1 MAHYLDSL
9 ISKYA
14 TKGLLVDSNLLL
26 VYFVGMFDPERIPKF
41 KKTMAFTVDEF
52 RLLAK
57 FFDVFKKVVTTP
69 NILTEVSN
77 LSGQLSESLRASF
90 HGDFG
95 DRIPRLEEHYAS
107 SASLATSTH
116 FKRFG
121 LTDSG
126 IVELVKGNYLV
137 LTDDLRLYGLLLN
150 RGADAINFNHI
161 RSQAWPDKSP

>member
-1 MAHYLDSL
+1 MAHYIDDL
-9 ISKYA
+9 ISKYRS
-14 TKGLLVDSNLLL
+14 KGLLVDTNLLL

-41 KKTMAFTVDEF
+41 QRTMAFTVDEF

-77 LSGQLSESLRASF
+77 LSGKLPENLRASF
-90 HGDFG
+90 YGDFAE
-95 DRIPRLEEHYAS
+95 RIPRLEEHYAS
-107 SASLATSTH
+107 SASLAASTH
-116 FKRFG
+116 FNRFG

-137 LTDDLRLYGLLLN
+137 LTDDLSLYGLLVN
-150 RGADAINFNHI
+150 RGVDAINFNHI
-161 RSQAWPDKSP
+161 RSQAWTA